1 MSNKLTYTEVLQMI
15 NDKFDKLD
23 EKIDR
28 LDHKLDKV
36 STRVTVVETKADSN
50 KGWGLWLWGAAV
62 TAANIIINL
71 WK

>member
-23 EKIDR
+23 AKIDR
-28 LDHKLDKV
+28 LDEKLDTV
-36 STRVTVVETKADSN
+36 STRVTVVETEAKSH
-50 KGWGLWLWGAAV
+50 KGWVIWLWGAAV
-62 TAANIIINL
+62 TAANIIINI